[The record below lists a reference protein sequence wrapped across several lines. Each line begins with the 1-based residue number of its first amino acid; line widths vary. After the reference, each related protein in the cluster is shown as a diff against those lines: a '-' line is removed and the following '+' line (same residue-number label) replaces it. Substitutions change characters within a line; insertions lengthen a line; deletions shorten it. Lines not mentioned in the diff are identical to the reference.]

1 VSIPENEE
9 NTEHNFSA
17 NLNRTNNVNGPV
29 GEHNPSTNR
38 NARSKSRHAMSPSS
52 KTTFKPRSLSSNK
65 KEHDSGPKTNFI

>member
-1 VSIPENEE
+1 MTIPENEE
-9 NTEHNFSA
+9 INEHDFSA
-17 NLNRTNNVNGPV
+17 NLYRTNNANGPV
-29 GEHNPSTNR
+29 VEHNPSTNR